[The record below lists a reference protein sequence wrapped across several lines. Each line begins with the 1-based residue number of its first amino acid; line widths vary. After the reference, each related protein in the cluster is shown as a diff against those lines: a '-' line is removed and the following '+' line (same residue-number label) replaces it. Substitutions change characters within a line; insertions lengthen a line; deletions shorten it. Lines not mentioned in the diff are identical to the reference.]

1 MGLVTG
7 TCLCR
12 RADCEH
18 DFSYRHNRETNNTTA
33 TVFSHKQNIS
43 FYQYKLADFPL
54 IFYAGNYV
62 VSFFVQK
69 YYAADSHSTLVCSC
83 TACRCIYVAA
93 PIGRNPPQKFCT
105 LCTVTAY
112 IKDRYRRT
120 FFYCIK
126 YCFNLRYCTVYLLRV
141 LSEKKNIRLYNS
153 QKTGFIVFYNYA
165 TLRCMSSIITF
176 LQNCIA
182 FLKEENNRIVS
193 TKIWHIVQFIFVLF
207 IIFLC
212 FKILKTIVKKITQK
226 KCSVQIQF
234 IIDKGIRYTGFTVMV
249 MTVFHRL
256 GIDISAILG
265 AAGIAGVAIGFASQ
279 TSISN
284 VISGLFVI
292 TERAFKINDI
302 IEVNGTM
309 GTVQSI
315 NLLSVSLKTFDN
327 QYVRIP
333 NESIIKANLINYSQF
348 PYRRVKTE
356 LSVAYGT
363 DLRKVEQILLA
374 VAKKNAFVIE
384 EPAPS
389 ILWTSFADSGINLT
403 LMAWTKIENFG
414 KLRNSL
420 FIEIDE
426 KLKEENIEV
435 PFPQLDVHIKDT
447 QASTT
452 QES

>member
-1 MGLVTG
+1 
-7 TCLCR
+7 
-12 RADCEH
+12 
-18 DFSYRHNRETNNTTA
+18 
-33 TVFSHKQNIS
+33 
-43 FYQYKLADFPL
+43 
-54 IFYAGNYV
+54 
-62 VSFFVQK
+62 
-69 YYAADSHSTLVCSC
+69 
-83 TACRCIYVAA
+83 
-93 PIGRNPPQKFCT
+93 
-105 LCTVTAY
+105 
-112 IKDRYRRT
+112 
-120 FFYCIK
+120 
-126 YCFNLRYCTVYLLRV
+126 
-141 LSEKKNIRLYNS
+141 
-153 QKTGFIVFYNYA
+153 
-165 TLRCMSSIITF
+165 MSSIITF

-212 FKILKTIVKKITQK
+212 FKILKIIVKKITQK
-226 KCSVQIQF
+226 KCSVQIQY

-348 PYRRVKTE
+348 PYRRAKTE

-447 QASTT
+447 QPSTA

>member
-1 MGLVTG
+1 
-7 TCLCR
+7 
-12 RADCEH
+12 
-18 DFSYRHNRETNNTTA
+18 
-33 TVFSHKQNIS
+33 
-43 FYQYKLADFPL
+43 
-54 IFYAGNYV
+54 
-62 VSFFVQK
+62 
-69 YYAADSHSTLVCSC
+69 
-83 TACRCIYVAA
+83 
-93 PIGRNPPQKFCT
+93 
-105 LCTVTAY
+105 
-112 IKDRYRRT
+112 
-120 FFYCIK
+120 
-126 YCFNLRYCTVYLLRV
+126 
-141 LSEKKNIRLYNS
+141 
-153 QKTGFIVFYNYA
+153 
-165 TLRCMSSIITF
+165 MSNIITF

-182 FLKEENNRIVS
+182 FLKEENNRIFS

-212 FKILKTIVKKITQK
+212 FKILKAIVKKITQK

-348 PYRRVKTE
+348 PYRRAKTE

-447 QASTT
+447 QPSTA

>member
-1 MGLVTG
+1 
-7 TCLCR
+7 
-12 RADCEH
+12 
-18 DFSYRHNRETNNTTA
+18 
-33 TVFSHKQNIS
+33 
-43 FYQYKLADFPL
+43 
-54 IFYAGNYV
+54 
-62 VSFFVQK
+62 
-69 YYAADSHSTLVCSC
+69 
-83 TACRCIYVAA
+83 
-93 PIGRNPPQKFCT
+93 
-105 LCTVTAY
+105 
-112 IKDRYRRT
+112 
-120 FFYCIK
+120 
-126 YCFNLRYCTVYLLRV
+126 
-141 LSEKKNIRLYNS
+141 
-153 QKTGFIVFYNYA
+153 
-165 TLRCMSSIITF
+165 MSSIITF

-212 FKILKTIVKKITQK
+212 FKILQTIVKKITQK
-226 KCSVQIQF
+226 TCSVQIQY

-348 PYRRVKTE
+348 PYRRAKTE

-447 QASTT
+447 QPSTA